1 MFNIDL
7 PLWADI
13 AVFLAAAAVIGVAGV
28 KAAGLA
34 DRLADRTGMGEAV
47 TGTVFLGFLTALP
60 GLLASVVA
68 AMKGH
73 AAMAISNAMGG
84 IAVQTA
90 ALAVADIAHRSANL
104 EHAAASVPNM
114 MQATLLIALMVLVL
128 AGLSGPDVTVSHVN
142 PVTLL
147 LLLTAAGGFW
157 LVVGTRDQPM
167 WQPTATEETVAD
179 EPEEAHKRQ
188 SLPKLV
194 LGLIVAAGATGLSGA
209 LVAESAENIVEETDV
224 PEVVVGGLFMALAT
238 SLPELVT
245 SIAAV
250 RRGALTLAVSD
261 IVGGNFFDVLFVAAA
276 DLAYVGGSIYHAR
289 GVGMREVF
297 LTSFTIL
304 LNVVLLAGLIFRQ
317 KRGPG
322 NIGFES
328 VLMLLVYLGG
338 FLVLSLVM

>member
-1 MFNIDL
+1 MLEINV

-13 AVFLAAAAVIGVAGV
+13 AIFVAAAAAIGFSGV
-28 KAAGLA
+28 KAAGFA
-34 DRLADRTGMGEAV
+34 DQVADRTGMGEAV

-68 AMKGH
+68 AAKGL

-84 IAVQTA
+84 IAVQTT
-90 ALAVADIAHRSANL
+90 ALAIADIAHRRANL

-114 MQATLLIALMVLVL
+114 MQATILIGLMVLVQC
-128 AGLSGPDVTVSHVN
+128 GLSGPQYTVTHVH

-147 LLLTAAGGFW
+147 LILGAGSAFW
-157 LVVGTRDQPM
+157 LVIKTRDDPM
-167 WQPTATEETVAD
+167 WEPTETEETVVD
-179 EPEEAHKRQ
+179 EPDAANKRA
-188 SLPKLV
+188 SLSRL
-194 LGLIVAAGATGLSGA
+194 LIGLIVSAGVTGASGA
-209 LVAESAENIVEETDV
+209 LVAETAENIVQKTGL
-224 PEVVVGGLFMALAT
+224 PEAIAGGLLMALAT

-245 SIAAV
+245 SVAAV

-261 IVGGNFFDVLFVAAA
+261 VVGGNFFDVLFVAAA
-276 DLAYVGGSIYHAR
+276 DIAYLRGSIYHAD
-289 GVGMREVF
+289 GVGLREVF

-317 KRGPG
+317 KRGPA

-328 VLMLLVYLGG
+328 VLMLLLYVGG
-338 FLVLSLVM
+338 FLVLSLAL